1 MFASVVGAV
10 RLQRGV
16 LRRSTA
22 ARGVQQRHRRGWFG
36 AAWCRGSCD
45 DCDVQRLF
53 VCSSERTGDCV
64 GDIGDEGV
72 VGMNRGEEGREGDDA
87 QLEGDRVRST
97 VRDA

>member
-1 MFASVVGAV
+1 MFCV
-10 RLQRGV
+10 
-16 LRRSTA
+16 
-22 ARGVQQRHRRGWFG
+22 VQQQREERSNVIAGDGGERRCAGEVG
-36 AAWCRGSCD
+36 D
-45 DCDVQRLF
+45 DCGVQRLF